1 MLNCYKDY
9 FIRNGEL
16 LPCSKFNTQLFC
28 EGKSIYEVCRVI
40 DGIPLFCDEHI
51 DRLYTSAKMTEV
63 EIRYS
68 REEIIKTIGRL
79 IRANKVETGNVE
91 IIFNF
96 DDEGGKDCRVF
107 LALFIENRYPS
118 AEQYEQG
125 MPSLLMRAERANPN
139 AKQILLELREK
150 TVEIIREAGIYDV
163 LLVDRNNMIT
173 EGSRSNIFFIQN
185 EKIFTPPL
193 HQVLPGITRDKIF
206 QICESPEIPISEKVI
221 YTEDINRFQSAFFTG
236 TSPKI
241 LPLSAVGEVM
251 FDPQDPLLRYLMKA
265 YNEMIEQNIEK
276 NRDIFS
282 EQKSN

>member
-1 MLNCYKDY
+1 MLNCYKDF

-16 LPCSKFNTQLFC
+16 LPCSGFNTQLFC

-51 DRLYTSAKMTEV
+51 DRLYTSAKMTGV

-79 IRANKVETGNVE
+79 IRANKVEIGNVE

-96 DDEGGKDCRVF
+96 DDHDGSNCRIF
-107 LALFIENRYPS
+107 LALCIENRYPS
-118 AEQYEQG
+118 PKQYEQG
-125 MPSLLMRAERANPN
+125 MPSLLMHAERANPN
-139 AKQILLELREK
+139 AKQVLLELREK

-163 LLVDRNNMIT
+163 MLVDRNNMIT

-185 EKIFTPPL
+185 EKIFTPPM
-193 HQVLPGITRDKIF
+193 HQVLRGITREKIF
-206 QICESPEIPISEKVI
+206 HICKSAEISIVEKTI
-221 YTEDINRFQSAFFTG
+221 YTEDLNRFQSAFFSG

-241 LPLSAVGEVM
+241 LPVSAVGEVM
-251 FDPQDPLLRYLMKA
+251 YDPQDPLLRYLMKA

-276 NRDIFS
+276 YRNIFS
-282 EQKSN
+282 KH